1 MRVRC
6 TIWFRAPL
14 GWGRRPLRALLAVAG
29 LLLAVLPAATAS
41 AADNGSWA
49 VFPTPPA
56 GTATPGPGDRQYFY
70 LESAPGRTLSDHV
83 SVVNLTTQ
91 PKSFRLYAADAYNT
105 PRDGGFALRTEG
117 QRMTGV
123 GAWAKP
129 NVTSL
134 TVPPRTRAD
143 IPFSLTIPTTAEPGD
158 HPGAIVAI
166 ETDVEATTQ
175 QGGLAVG
182 IERAVGAR
190 IYLHVTGHAVPAL
203 SVDAVS
209 VQHSAP
215 LVPGFGAN
223 RGTLHYTL
231 TNHGNV
237 TLHPSVE
244 VSETGWFGSVYHRPP
259 TGSGIE
265 LLPGQSVQL
274 TLALPAQPQFG
285 GVSVT
290 VKASDGGTAAQGQ
303 GGYLAVPWL
312 LVAVVL
318 LLLVAVGVWLRL
330 RAKGRRPHR
339 AGRRRSPEPAEVA
352 A

>member
-1 MRVRC
+1 M
-6 TIWFRAPL
+6 P
-14 GWGRRPLRALLAVAG
+14 GRSRPRGGTAIRYWLAALTVLLAVAV
-29 LLLAVLPAATAS
+29 APSAH
-41 AADNGSWA
+41 AADNGTWA

-91 PKSFRLYAADAYNT
+91 PKSFQLYAADAYNT
-105 PRDGGFALRTEG
+105 PRDGGFALRTQG
-117 QRMTGV
+117 QKMTGV
-123 GAWAKP
+123 GAWAKL

-143 IPFSLTIPTTAEPGD
+143 IPFTLTVPVTAQPGD

-182 IERAVGAR
+182 IKRAVGAR
-190 IYLHVTGHAVPAL
+190 IYLHVTGQAVPAL

-209 VQHSAP
+209 VQRSAP
-215 LVPGFGAN
+215 LVPGFGAS

-244 VSETGWFGSVYHRPP
+244 ITETGWFGSVYHRPP
-259 TGSGIE
+259 TSSGIE

-274 TLALPAQPQFG
+274 TLALPAPPQFDD
-285 GVSVT
+285 VSVT
-290 VKASDGGTAAQGQ
+290 VKASDGATAAQGQ

-312 LVAVVL
+312 VVTVVVL
-318 LLLVAVGVWLRL
+318 LLVALGVWLRL
-330 RAKGRRPHR
+330 RAKGRHPHR
-339 AGRRRSPEPAEVA
+339 AGRRRSRESAEPAKSAEVA

>member
-1 MRVRC
+1 MQRS
-6 TIWFRAPL
+6 L
-14 GWGRRPLRALLAVAG
+14 GALLAVAG
-29 LLLAVLPAATAS
+29 LLLAVLPTATAS

-123 GAWAKP
+123 GAWAKL
-129 NVTSL
+129 NVNSL

-143 IPFSLTIPTTAEPGD
+143 IPFTLTIPATAEPGD

-175 QGGLAVG
+175 KGGVAVG
-182 IERAVGAR
+182 IKRAVGAR
-190 IYLHVTGHAVPAL
+190 IYLHVTGPAVPAL
-203 SVDAVS
+203 SVDGVS
-209 VQHSAP
+209 IQRSAP
-215 LVPGFGAN
+215 LVPGFGAS

-274 TLALPAQPQFG
+274 TLALPAQPQFDD
-285 GVSVT
+285 VSVT
-290 VKASDGGTAAQGQ
+290 VKASDGATAAQGQ

-312 LVAVVL
+312 VVTVVL
-318 LLLVAVGVWLRL
+318 LLLAALGGWLWLRV
-330 RAKGRRPHR
+330 KGRRTHR
-339 AGRRRSPEPAEVA
+339 AGRRRNREPAEVA

>member
-1 MRVRC
+1 V
-6 TIWFRAPL
+6 
-14 GWGRRPLRALLAVAG
+14 LLAVAF
-29 LLLAVLPAATAS
+29 ATPAH

-70 LESAPGRTLSDHV
+70 LESAPGRTLADHV

-123 GAWAKP
+123 GAWVKLDA
-129 NVTSL
+129 TSL

-143 IPFSLTIPTTAEPGD
+143 IPFSLTIPMTAEPGD

-182 IERAVGAR
+182 IKRAVGAR
-190 IYLHVTGHAVPAL
+190 VYLHVTGQAVPAL
-203 SVDAVS
+203 SVDDVT
-209 VQHSAP
+209 VQRSAP
-215 LVPGFGAN
+215 LAPGLGAS

-237 TLHPSVE
+237 TLHPTVE

-259 TGSGIE
+259 TRSGID

-274 TLALPAQPQFG
+274 TLALPGPPQFDD
-285 GVSVT
+285 VSVT
-290 VKASDGGTAAQGQ
+290 VKASDGATVAQGQ

-312 LVAVVL
+312 VVAVVA
-318 LLLVAVGVWLRL
+318 LLVVALAVWLWL
-330 RAKGRRPHR
+330 RAKRRRVHR
-339 AGRRRSPEPAEVA
+339 AGRRRHREPAEVTA
-352 A
+352 